1 MADRSITYN
10 ILLRMRDQASGVSKT
25 IDKELKAV
33 KLSADQVAGSL
44 NSISGRLSAVSN
56 SSVGNVKNVSNVV
69 DNLKRQYQSLGKE
82 AATASEALEN
92 STKKVTPRFN
102 SLNMSVQQVAREL
115 PALAIS
121 ANTFF
126 LAISNNL
133 PILADSISA
142 ARKENQELIAS
153 GQKSVPVWKQV
164 AGSLFSW
171 QTALVAGVTILSMY
185 GGEIIDFTKS
195 LFVLSDATDSNKKAF
210 EALRNTAISYNEEL
224 FKESN
229 NLRYIYNEIMATTE
243 GTTARKNAI
252 DRLNDTYEKYMPYLL
267 SEKSSLGE
275 LNTVYTAINSNLR
288 TQIALK
294 ARSSQIDK
302 LLSEASKS
310 QSEAVDNMQKA
321 LSNQK
326 ISTPISDQII
336 ASLVQDAPK
345 WREAGDTLGEA
356 FQQAMKN
363 IKTTFPQVRFDS
375 DTRSGIYEYLKSFYQ
390 MESAVDAVNKR
401 VDLLLGKTNQI
412 TEIGEVIITPDKNDK
427 NNENLNTNLKTIGGI
442 ENKIK
447 NLKEI
452 QSKASEEQQVALE
465 KEIRLYE
472 ARLELMKKTIFAAAE
487 GNLTKGDKEFLKLPN
502 IQSMDIP
509 AIEFPLKIDE
519 KSYQRVQQI
528 IRESGYVFVK
538 EAQITAEQVS
548 GILSNSIEGFMEGFG
563 EAVASGNGLEIL
575 RSFLLSLMD
584 MLQQFGSAMIAA
596 GMASEA
602 LKAISWNGIGGII
615 AGAALIAATSAA
627 KSALQNITAF
637 AAGGIVSGPTLALVG
652 EYSGASNNP
661 EVIAPLNKLRSML
674 EPTDFSAKGLYL
686 ETKVKGKD
694 LYIALRGVE
703 HEKRRTR

>member
-1 MADRSITYN
+1 MADRGITYD
-10 ILLRMRDQASGVSKT
+10 ILLRMRDQVSGVSKT
-25 IDKELKAV
+25 IDKELKVV
-33 KLSADQVAGSL
+33 KQSADQVAGSL
-44 NSISGRLSAVSN
+44 NGISGRLSAVSN
-56 SSVGNVKNVSNVV
+56 SSVGNVKNISNVV

-92 STKKVTPRFN
+92 STKRVTPRFN
-102 SLNMSVQQVAREL
+102 SLNVSVQQVAREL

-142 ARKENQELIAS
+142 VRKENQELIAS
-153 GQKSVPVWKQV
+153 GQKAVPVWKQV

-171 QTALVAGVTILSMY
+171 QTALVAGVTVLSMY
-185 GGEIIDFTKS
+185 GEEIFDFAKS
-195 LFVLSDATDSNKKAF
+195 LFVLSDATDNNKKAF

-243 GTTARKNAI
+243 GTAARKNAI

-288 TQIALK
+288 AQIALK
-294 ARSSQIDK
+294 ARSSQIDE
-302 LLSEASKS
+302 LLNEASKS
-310 QSEAVDNMQKA
+310 QAEAVYNMQKA

-326 ISTPISDQII
+326 LSIPISDQII

-363 IKTTFPQVRFDS
+363 IQTTFPQVKFDS
-375 DTRSGIYEYLKSFYQ
+375 DTRSGIYDYLKSFYQ
-390 MESAVDAVNKR
+390 MESAIDAVNKR

-412 TEIGEVIITPDKNDK
+412 TEIGEVIITPDKNG
-427 NNENLNTNLKTIGGI
+427 NNEDLNTNLKTIGGI

-487 GNLTKGDKEFLKLPN
+487 GNLTKGDKELLKLPN
-502 IQSMDIP
+502 IQAMDVP

-519 KSYQRVQQI
+519 KSYQRVQQK

-538 EAQITAEQVS
+538 EAQITARQMS
-548 GILSNSIEGFMEGFG
+548 GILSNSIQGFIEGFG

-584 MLQQFGSAMIAA
+584 MLQQFGSALIAA

-602 LKAISWNGIGGII
+602 LKAIAWSGIGGII
-615 AGAALIAATSAA
+615 AGSALIAATAAA
-627 KSALQNITAF
+627 KAALQNITAF

-674 EPTDFSAKGLYL
+674 EPTGLSAKSLYL

>member
-1 MADRSITYN
+1 MADRGITYD
-10 ILLRMRDQASGVSKT
+10 ILLRMRDQVSGVSKT
-25 IDKELKAV
+25 IDKELKVV
-33 KLSADQVAGSL
+33 KQSADQVVGSL
-44 NSISGRLSAVSN
+44 NGISGRLSAVSN
-56 SSVGNVKNVSNVV
+56 ASVGNVKNISNVV

-92 STKKVTPRFN
+92 STKRVTPRFN
-102 SLNMSVQQVAREL
+102 SLNVSVQQVAREL

-142 ARKENQELIAS
+142 VRKENQELIAS
-153 GQKSVPVWKQV
+153 GQKAVPVWKQV

-185 GGEIIDFTKS
+185 GEEIFNVAGEMSGLSKVTKTQIDRQKELNDSQQKGAQNAQEELTKLKLLYQAS
-195 LFVLSDATDSNKKAF
+195 QDITRPMAERKRAVDELKKSYPKYLGNLTEEEILTGKAATQYKNLTNAIVSSAKARAAQDKIVEYAKKEIEN
-210 EALRNTAISYNEEL
+210 EALLTEL
-224 FKESN
+224 YAKREQMVSRLTKEQQLLTDLS
-229 NLRYIYNEIMATTE
+229 RTGEAQEFQVGIVSVVQ
-243 GTTARKNAI
+243 GKVDAI
-252 DRLNDTYEKYMPYLL
+252 DKDIARLKNENED
-267 SEKSSLGE
+267 
-275 LNTVYTAINSNLR
+275 I
-288 TQIALK
+288 LK
-294 ARSSQIDK
+294 
-302 LLSEASKS
+302 L
-310 QSEAVDNMQKA
+310 QKDLA
-321 LSNQK
+321 K
-326 ISTPISDQII
+326 
-336 ASLVQDAPK
+336 
-345 WREAGDTLGEA
+345 G
-356 FQQAMKN
+356 
-363 IKTTFPQVRFDS
+363 IKVEDITFDS
-375 DTRSGIYEYLKSFYQ
+375 SE
-390 MESAVDAVNKR
+390 
-401 VDLLLGKTNQI
+401 
-412 TEIGEVIITPDKNDK
+412 NDK
-427 NNENLNTNLKTIGGI
+427 NTNKNLATIGGLI
-442 ENKIK
+442 NKI
-447 NLKEI
+447 NELKEV
-452 QSKASEEQQVALE
+452 QLKASEEQAIALE

-472 ARLELMKKTIFAAAE
+472 ERLNLVNKTIIAGAE
-487 GNLTKGDKEFLKLPN
+487 GNLSKGSTELLKAPN
-502 IQSMDIP
+502 IQAMDVP

-519 KSYQRVQQI
+519 KSYQRVQQK

-538 EAQITAEQVS
+538 EAQITARQMS
-548 GILSNSIEGFMEGFG
+548 GILSNSIQGFMEGFG

-584 MLQQFGSAMIAA
+584 MLQQFGSALIAA

-602 LKAISWNGIGGII
+602 LKAIAWSGIGGII
-615 AGAALIAATSAA
+615 AGSALIAATAAA

>member
-1 MADRSITYN
+1 MADRGITYD
-10 ILLRMRDQASGVSKT
+10 ILLRMRDQVSGVSKT
-25 IDKELKAV
+25 IDKELKVV
-33 KLSADQVAGSL
+33 KQSADQVAGSL
-44 NSISGRLSAVSN
+44 NGISGRLSAVSN
-56 SSVGNVKNVSNVV
+56 SSVGNVKNISNVV

-92 STKKVTPRFN
+92 STKRVTPRFN

-142 ARKENQELIAS
+142 VRKENQELIAS
-153 GQKSVPVWKQV
+153 GQKAVPVWKQV

-185 GGEIIDFTKS
+185 GEEIFNVAGEMSGLSKVTKTQIDRQKELNDSQQKGAQNAQEELTKLKLLYQAS
-195 LFVLSDATDSNKKAF
+195 QDITRPMAERKRAVDELKKSYPKYLGNLTEEEILTGKAATQYKNLTNAIVSSAKARAAQDKIVEYAKKEIEN
-210 EALRNTAISYNEEL
+210 EALLTEL
-224 FKESN
+224 YAKREQMVSRLTKEQQLLTDLS
-229 NLRYIYNEIMATTE
+229 RTGEAQEFQVGIVSVVQ
-243 GTTARKNAI
+243 GKVDAI
-252 DRLNDTYEKYMPYLL
+252 DKDIARLKNENED
-267 SEKSSLGE
+267 
-275 LNTVYTAINSNLR
+275 I
-288 TQIALK
+288 LK
-294 ARSSQIDK
+294 
-302 LLSEASKS
+302 L
-310 QSEAVDNMQKA
+310 QKDLA
-321 LSNQK
+321 K
-326 ISTPISDQII
+326 
-336 ASLVQDAPK
+336 
-345 WREAGDTLGEA
+345 G
-356 FQQAMKN
+356 
-363 IKTTFPQVRFDS
+363 IKVEDITFDS
-375 DTRSGIYEYLKSFYQ
+375 SE
-390 MESAVDAVNKR
+390 
-401 VDLLLGKTNQI
+401 
-412 TEIGEVIITPDKNDK
+412 NDK
-427 NNENLNTNLKTIGGI
+427 NTNKNLATIGGLI
-442 ENKIK
+442 NKI
-447 NLKEI
+447 NELKEV
-452 QSKASEEQQVALE
+452 QLKASEEQAIALE

-472 ARLELMKKTIFAAAE
+472 ERLNLVNKTIIAGAE
-487 GNLTKGDKEFLKLPN
+487 GNLSKGSTELLKAPN
-502 IQSMDIP
+502 IQAMDVP

-519 KSYQRVQQI
+519 KSYQRVQQK

-538 EAQITAEQVS
+538 EAQITARQMS
-548 GILSNSIEGFMEGFG
+548 GILSNSIQGFMEGFG

-584 MLQQFGSAMIAA
+584 MLQQFGSALIAA

-602 LKAISWNGIGGII
+602 LKAIAWSGIGGII
-615 AGAALIAATSAA
+615 AGSALIAATAAA

-674 EPTDFSAKGLYL
+674 EPTDLSAKSLYL

>member
-25 IDKELKAV
+25 IDKELKTV

-44 NSISGRLSAVSN
+44 NSISGRLSAVAN

-243 GTTARKNAI
+243 GTAARKNAI

-294 ARSSQIDK
+294 TRSSQIDK
-302 LLSEASKS
+302 LLDEASKS
-310 QSEAVDNMQKA
+310 QAEAVDNMQKA

-326 ISTPISDQII
+326 LSTPISDQII

-412 TEIGEVIITPDKNDK
+412 TEIGEVIITPDKN
-427 NNENLNTNLKTIGGI
+427 NENLNTNLKTIGGI

-447 NLKEI
+447 SLREI

-472 ARLELMKKTIFAAAE
+472 ERLNLIKKTIFAEAE
-487 GNLTKGDKEFLKLPN
+487 GNLTKGDKELLKLPN
-502 IQSMDIP
+502 IQAMDIP
-509 AIEFPLKIDE
+509 TIEFPLKIDE

-584 MLQQFGSAMIAA
+584 MLQQFGSALIAA

-602 LKAISWNGIGGII
+602 LKAIAWSGIGGII
-615 AGAALIAATSAA
+615 AGSALIAATSAA
-627 KSALQNITAF
+627 KAALQNVTAF

>member
-10 ILLRMRDQASGVSKT
+10 ILLRMRDQASSVSKT
-25 IDKELKAV
+25 IDKELKTV

-44 NSISGRLSAVSN
+44 NSISGRLSAVAN

-153 GQKSVPVWKQV
+153 GQKAVPVWRQV
-164 AGSLFSW
+164 AGSLLSW
-171 QTALVAGVTILSMY
+171 QTALVAGVTVLSMY
-185 GGEIIDFTKS
+185 GEEIFNVTGELLGLSKATKNQIDRQKELNDSQLKGAQNAQEEITKLKLLYQAS
-195 LFVLSDATDSNKKAF
+195 QDITRPMAERKRAVDELKKSYPKYLGNLTEEEILTGKA
-210 EALRNTAISYNEEL
+210 AIQYE
-224 FKESN
+224 
-229 NLRYIYNEIMATTE
+229 NLT
-243 GTTARKNAI
+243 NAI
-252 DRLNDTYEKYMPYLL
+252 V
-267 SEKSSLGE
+267 SS
-275 LNTVYTAINSNLR
+275 A
-288 TQIALK
+288 K
-294 ARSSQIDK
+294 ARAAQDKIVEYAKKEIENETLLTELYAKREQMVSRLTKEQQLLADLSRTGDAQEFQAGIVSVVQGKVDAIDKDIARLKNENEDIIKLQKDLAKGIKVEDLTFDSSQND
-302 LLSEASKS
+302 ENA
-310 QSEAVDNMQKA
+310 N
-321 LSNQK
+321 
-326 ISTPISDQII
+326 
-336 ASLVQDAPK
+336 
-345 WREAGDTLGEA
+345 
-356 FQQAMKN
+356 KN
-363 IKTTFPQVRFDS
+363 
-375 DTRSGIYEYLKSFYQ
+375 L
-390 MESAVDAVNKR
+390 A
-401 VDLLLGKTNQI
+401 
-412 TEIGEVIITPDKNDK
+412 
-427 NNENLNTNLKTIGGI
+427 TIGGLI
-442 ENKIK
+442 NKI
-447 NLKEI
+447 NELKEV
-452 QSKASEEQQVALE
+452 QLKASEEQAIALE

-472 ARLELMKKTIFAAAE
+472 ERLNLVNKTIIAGAE
-487 GNLTKGDKEFLKLPN
+487 GNLAKGSTELLKAPN
-502 IQSMDIP
+502 IQAMDIP

-584 MLQQFGSAMIAA
+584 MLQQFGSALIAA

-602 LKAISWNGIGGII
+602 LKAIAWNGIGGII

-627 KSALQNITAF
+627 KAALQNVTAF

-652 EYSGASNNP
+652 EYSGVSNNP

>member
-153 GQKSVPVWKQV
+153 GQKAVPVWRQV
-164 AGSLFSW
+164 AGSLLSW
-171 QTALVAGVTILSMY
+171 QTALVAGVTVLSMY
-185 GGEIIDFTKS
+185 GEEIFNVTGELLGLSKATKNQIDRQKELNDSQLKGAQNAQEEITKLKLLYQAS
-195 LFVLSDATDSNKKAF
+195 QDITRPMAERKRAVDELKKSYPKYLGNLTEEEILTGKA
-210 EALRNTAISYNEEL
+210 AIQYE
-224 FKESN
+224 
-229 NLRYIYNEIMATTE
+229 NLT
-243 GTTARKNAI
+243 NAI
-252 DRLNDTYEKYMPYLL
+252 V
-267 SEKSSLGE
+267 SS
-275 LNTVYTAINSNLR
+275 A
-288 TQIALK
+288 K
-294 ARSSQIDK
+294 ARAAQDKIVEYAKKEIENETLLTELYAKREQMVSRLTKEQQLLADLSRTGDAQEFQAGIVSVVQGKVDAIDKDIARLKNENEDIIKLQKDLAKGIKVEDLTFDSSQND
-302 LLSEASKS
+302 ENA
-310 QSEAVDNMQKA
+310 N
-321 LSNQK
+321 
-326 ISTPISDQII
+326 
-336 ASLVQDAPK
+336 
-345 WREAGDTLGEA
+345 
-356 FQQAMKN
+356 KN
-363 IKTTFPQVRFDS
+363 
-375 DTRSGIYEYLKSFYQ
+375 L
-390 MESAVDAVNKR
+390 A
-401 VDLLLGKTNQI
+401 
-412 TEIGEVIITPDKNDK
+412 
-427 NNENLNTNLKTIGGI
+427 TIGGLI
-442 ENKIK
+442 NKI
-447 NLKEI
+447 NELKEV
-452 QSKASEEQQVALE
+452 QLKASEEQAIALE

-472 ARLELMKKTIFAAAE
+472 ERLNLVNKTIIAGAE
-487 GNLTKGDKEFLKLPN
+487 GNLAKGSTELLKAPN
-502 IQSMDIP
+502 IQAMDIP

-584 MLQQFGSAMIAA
+584 MLQQFGSALIAA

-602 LKAISWNGIGGII
+602 LKAIAWNGIGGII

-627 KSALQNITAF
+627 KAALQNVTAF

>member
-1 MADRSITYN
+1 MADRGITYD
-10 ILLRMRDQASGVSKT
+10 ILLRMRDQVSGVSKT
-25 IDKELKAV
+25 IDKELKVV
-33 KLSADQVAGSL
+33 KQSADQVAGSL
-44 NSISGRLSAVSN
+44 NGISGRLSAVSN
-56 SSVGNVKNVSNVV
+56 SSVGNVKNISNVV

-92 STKKVTPRFN
+92 STKRVTPRFN
-102 SLNMSVQQVAREL
+102 SLNVSVQQAAREL

-142 ARKENQELIAS
+142 VRKENQELIAS
-153 GQKSVPVWKQV
+153 GQKAVPVWKQV
-164 AGSLFSW
+164 AGSLLSW
-171 QTALVAGVTILSMY
+171 QTALVAGVTVLSMY
-185 GGEIIDFTKS
+185 GEEIFDFAKS
-195 LFVLSDATDSNKKAF
+195 LFVLSDATDNNKKAF

-243 GTTARKNAI
+243 GTAARKNAI

-288 TQIALK
+288 AQIALK
-294 ARSSQIDK
+294 ARSSQIDE
-302 LLSEASKS
+302 LLNEASKS
-310 QSEAVDNMQKA
+310 QAEAVYNMQKA

-326 ISTPISDQII
+326 LSIPISDQII

-363 IKTTFPQVRFDS
+363 IQTTFPQVKFDS
-375 DTRSGIYEYLKSFYQ
+375 DIRSGIYDYLKSFYQ
-390 MESAVDAVNKR
+390 MESAIDAVNKR

-412 TEIGEVIITPDKNDK
+412 TEIGEVIITPDKNG
-427 NNENLNTNLKTIGGI
+427 NNEDLNTNLKTIGGI

-487 GNLTKGDKEFLKLPN
+487 GNLTKGDKELLKLPN
-502 IQSMDIP
+502 IQAMDVP

-519 KSYQRVQQI
+519 KSYQRVQQK

-538 EAQITAEQVS
+538 EAQITARQMS
-548 GILSNSIEGFMEGFG
+548 GILSNSIQGFMEGFG

-584 MLQQFGSAMIAA
+584 MLQQFGSALIAA

-602 LKAISWNGIGGII
+602 LKAIAWSGIGGII
-615 AGAALIAATSAA
+615 AGSALIAATAAA
-627 KSALQNITAF
+627 KAALQNITAF

-674 EPTDFSAKGLYL
+674 EPTGLSAKSLYL

>member
-1 MADRSITYN
+1 MADRGITYD
-10 ILLRMRDQASGVSKT
+10 ILLRMRDQVSGVSKT
-25 IDKELKAV
+25 IDKELKVV
-33 KLSADQVAGSL
+33 KQSADQVVGSL
-44 NSISGRLSAVSN
+44 NGISGRLSAVSN
-56 SSVGNVKNVSNVV
+56 SSVGNVKNISNVV

-92 STKKVTPRFN
+92 STKRVTTRFN
-102 SLNMSVQQVAREL
+102 SLNVSVQQVAREL

-142 ARKENQELIAS
+142 VRKENQELIAS
-153 GQKSVPVWKQV
+153 GQKAVPVWKQV
-164 AGSLFSW
+164 AGSIFSW

-185 GGEIIDFTKS
+185 GEEIFDFTKS

-243 GTTARKNAI
+243 GTAARKNAI

-294 ARSSQIDK
+294 ARSSQIDE
-302 LLSEASKS
+302 LLNEASKS
-310 QSEAVDNMQKA
+310 QAEAVYNMQKA

-326 ISTPISDQII
+326 LSTPISDQII

-363 IKTTFPQVRFDS
+363 IQTTFPQVKFDS
-375 DTRSGIYEYLKSFYQ
+375 DTRSGIYDYLKSFYQ
-390 MESAVDAVNKR
+390 MESAIDAVNKR

-412 TEIGEVIITPDKNDK
+412 TEIGEVIITPDKNG
-427 NNENLNTNLKTIGGI
+427 NNEDLNTNLKTIGGI

-487 GNLTKGDKEFLKLPN
+487 GNLTKGDKELLKLPN
-502 IQSMDIP
+502 IQAMDVP

-519 KSYQRVQQI
+519 NSYQKVQQK

-538 EAQITAEQVS
+538 EAQITARQMS
-548 GILSNSIEGFMEGFG
+548 GILSNSIQGFMEGFG

-584 MLQQFGSAMIAA
+584 MLQQFGSALIAA

-602 LKAISWNGIGGII
+602 LKAIAWSGIGGII
-615 AGAALIAATSAA
+615 AGSALIAATAAA

-637 AAGGIVSGPTLALVG
+637 AAGGIVSGPTLSLVG

-674 EPTDFSAKGLYL
+674 EPTGLSAKSLYL

>member
-153 GQKSVPVWKQV
+153 GQKAVPVWRQV
-164 AGSLFSW
+164 AGSLLSW
-171 QTALVAGVTILSMY
+171 QTALVAGVTVLSMY
-185 GGEIIDFTKS
+185 GEEIFNVTGEMLGLSKATKNQIDRQKELNDSQLKGAQNAQEEITKLRLLYQAS
-195 LFVLSDATDSNKKAF
+195 QDITRPMAERKRAVDELKKSYPKYLGNLTEEEILTGKA
-210 EALRNTAISYNEEL
+210 AIQYE
-224 FKESN
+224 
-229 NLRYIYNEIMATTE
+229 NLT
-243 GTTARKNAI
+243 NAI
-252 DRLNDTYEKYMPYLL
+252 V
-267 SEKSSLGE
+267 SS
-275 LNTVYTAINSNLR
+275 A
-288 TQIALK
+288 K
-294 ARSSQIDK
+294 ARAAQDKIVEYAKKEIENETLLTELYAKREQMVSRLTKEQQLLADLSRTGDAQEFQAGIVSVVQGKVDAIDKDIARLKNENEDIIKLQKDLAKGIKVEDLTFDSSQND
-302 LLSEASKS
+302 ENA
-310 QSEAVDNMQKA
+310 N
-321 LSNQK
+321 
-326 ISTPISDQII
+326 
-336 ASLVQDAPK
+336 
-345 WREAGDTLGEA
+345 
-356 FQQAMKN
+356 KN
-363 IKTTFPQVRFDS
+363 
-375 DTRSGIYEYLKSFYQ
+375 L
-390 MESAVDAVNKR
+390 A
-401 VDLLLGKTNQI
+401 
-412 TEIGEVIITPDKNDK
+412 
-427 NNENLNTNLKTIGGI
+427 TIGGLI
-442 ENKIK
+442 NKI
-447 NLKEI
+447 NELKEV
-452 QSKASEEQQVALE
+452 QLKASEEQAIALE

-472 ARLELMKKTIFAAAE
+472 ERLNLVNKTIIAGAE
-487 GNLTKGDKEFLKLPN
+487 GNLAKGSTELLKAPN
-502 IQSMDIP
+502 IQAMDIP

-584 MLQQFGSAMIAA
+584 MLQQFGSALIAA

-602 LKAISWNGIGGII
+602 LKAIAWNGIGGII

-627 KSALQNITAF
+627 KAALQNVTAF